1 MLYIIMQ
8 YFRICCNKSDRLWR
22 SELFMSYSILFI
34 GAMIIFIFTDNA
46 LGSYD
51 YNGTTVIFLYGLMN
65 LYTWYLQYMYS
76 PTKETK

>member
-1 MLYIIMQ
+1 
-8 YFRICCNKSDRLWR
+8 
-22 SELFMSYSILFI
+22 MSYSILFI

-76 PTKETK
+76 PTR